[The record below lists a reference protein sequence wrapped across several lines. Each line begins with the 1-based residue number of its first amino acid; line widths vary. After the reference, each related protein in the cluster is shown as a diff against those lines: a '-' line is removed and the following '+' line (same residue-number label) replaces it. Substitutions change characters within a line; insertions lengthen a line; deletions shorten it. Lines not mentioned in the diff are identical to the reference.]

1 MMKKV
6 GIRFLICG
14 ISCILAF
21 VMWTRL
27 IQMVDVRAVG
37 PNDTYVGFASINSW
51 FHEMTGVHMVIY
63 NITDWLGLVP
73 VFICMIFGVIGLC
86 QWVKRRSIFKVDCD
100 IIFLGIYYIVVIAGY
115 LIFEM
120 VPINY
125 RPILIE
131 GRLEASY
138 PSSTTLLVLS
148 VMPTFIEQVKRRWK
162 DSVARK
168 LILVLSVSFTGFMV
182 IGRLISG
189 VHWLTDII
197 GGMLLSAG
205 LFFIYKAS
213 VSLCRKEKR
222 RC

>member
-51 FHEMTGVHMVIY
+51 FHKMTGVHMEIY

-73 VFICMIFGVIGLC
+73 VFICMIFGVIGLY
-86 QWVKRRSIFKVDCD
+86 QWVKRRNIFKVDCD

-213 VSLCRKEKR
+213 VSWYGKEKR
-222 RC
+222 

>member
-51 FHEMTGVHMVIY
+51 FHEMTGVHMEIY

-148 VMPTFIEQVKRRWK
+148 VMPTLMEQVNRRWK
-162 DSVARK
+162 DCVGKK
-168 LILVLSVSFTGFMV
+168 LIQVLGMSFTGFMV

-189 VHWLTDII
+189 VHWITDII

-213 VSLCRKEKR
+213 VSWCGK
-222 RC
+222 

>member
-37 PNDTYVGFASINSW
+37 PNDTYVGFALINSW

-148 VMPTFIEQVKRRWK
+148 VMPTLMEQVNRRWK
-162 DSVARK
+162 DCVGKK
-168 LILVLSVSFTGFMV
+168 LIQVLGMSFTGFMV

-189 VHWLTDII
+189 VHWITDII

-213 VSLCRKEKR
+213 VSWCGK
-222 RC
+222 

>member
-148 VMPTFIEQVKRRWK
+148 VMPTLMEQVNRRWK
-162 DSVARK
+162 DCVGKK
-168 LILVLSVSFTGFMV
+168 LIQVLGMSFTGFMV

-189 VHWLTDII
+189 VHWITDII

-213 VSLCRKEKR
+213 VSWCGK
-222 RC
+222 

>member
-51 FHEMTGVHMVIY
+51 FHKMTGVHMEIY

-73 VFICMIFGVIGLC
+73 VFICMIFGVIGLY
-86 QWVKRRSIFKVDCD
+86 QWVKRRNIFKVDCD

-120 VPINY
+120 VPIYY

-162 DSVARK
+162 DSVVRK

-222 RC
+222 

>member
-51 FHEMTGVHMVIY
+51 FHKMTGVHMEIY

-73 VFICMIFGVIGLC
+73 VFICMIFCVIGLC

-162 DSVARK
+162 DSVVRK

-213 VSLCRKEKR
+213 VSWYGKEKR
-222 RC
+222 